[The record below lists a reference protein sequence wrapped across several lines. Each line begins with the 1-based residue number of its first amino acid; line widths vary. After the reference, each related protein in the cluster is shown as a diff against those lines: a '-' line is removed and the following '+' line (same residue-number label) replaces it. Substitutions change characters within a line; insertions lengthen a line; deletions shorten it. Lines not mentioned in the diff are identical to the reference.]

1 MIKKYKNDSVTW
13 VDVLDPTTEDI
24 RVLMDEYGLDPEI
37 SHELQLPAYK
47 EKILTY
53 KDYIYLSLHFPALR
67 HTHIDKTDQ
76 EIDFII
82 GKDFIITT
90 RYESIDAIE
99 RFTKTFEYDNI
110 LKKGQMSGHAG
121 YVFYYMLNELYKSMS
136 DESDSLT
143 DSLEGIDKNIFKG
156 EEKQMVSRIS
166 VVSRDLISFHHII
179 VTHKEVLLPLKEF
192 SSKLFDKNFTEN
204 ISKII
209 TEYHRIERE
218 LVNNLDFVR
227 ELRDTNDSLLSL
239 KQNESIKIL
248 NFLIFL
254 SIPLSLIENLFS
266 MNTKNT
272 PISGMAHDWF
282 IIVLIQVVIAFGIY
296 IFSKWK
302 KWI

>member
-13 VDVLDPTTEDI
+13 IDVLEPTKEDI
-24 RVLMDEYGLDPEI
+24 RVLMDEYGIDPLI
-37 SHELQLPAYK
+37 ASELQLPAYK
-47 EKILTY
+47 EKIITN
-53 KDYIYLSLHFPALR
+53 KDYLYLSLHFPALR

-76 EIDFII
+76 EIDFVI
-82 GKDFIITT
+82 GKDFIITN
-90 RYESIDAIE
+90 RYESIDALE
-99 RFTKTFEYDNI
+99 RFIKTFEYDNI
-110 LKKGQMSGHAG
+110 IRKGQMGGHAG
-121 YVFYYMLNELYKSMS
+121 YVFYYMLSELYKAMS
-136 DESDSLT
+136 DEADSLT
-143 DSLEGIDKNIFKG
+143 DTLEDIDKNIFKG

-179 VTHKEVLLPLKEF
+179 TTHKEVLLPLKEF
-192 SSKLFDKNFTEN
+192 SSKLFDKNFTTN
-204 ISKII
+204 ISRII

-266 MNTKNT
+266 MNTKST
-272 PISGMAHDWF
+272 PISGMANDWF
-282 IIVLIQVVIAFGIY
+282 IILGIQIIIALGIY
-296 IFSKWK
+296 MLSKWK